1 MFQKNKLKHLY
12 LFFFISL
19 FFLWDLSIKNILKPY
34 FDLLIDTDISF
45 KYLILFLIFPILF
58 KKFKLNKSIYK
69 LQIFNNQKY
78 ILYFIFFV
86 IIHFFFTK
94 YIYQEKIELYEI
106 SKLFFLIL
114 ISFIYSNYRNY
125 LFRNFEKIIYIY
137 LVLFIFF
144 SLTNN
149 SYIYNVGACNNNFF
163 LIHFIAEKFNFNFSN
178 SFYKENSHLAMM
190 MVSVTF
196 VQLYILQKNKTF
208 IYSNLFLLLLSN
220 LIIFLNYSTTF
231 SICYLICQ
239 IIIFLFF
246 FNKLSI
252 TFWFLTLAILS
263 LNTIIFFSDENCK
276 RKVTDYSINN
286 VKNLKIEKTTQENS
300 SKNLTT
306 LIYERSSVLTIY
318 TFKKNQ
324 LGWGFDGMNNATLKL
339 LEKNNYKEVYWP
351 SNTLNLNDGLSNFF
365 KILNE
370 FGIFSIIV
378 LYLFLKYLISQKK
391 LNSFNLFIITLFI
404 TLCIRGAGYFNG
416 GFIFC
421 FLEFLYIK
429 RIIKLK

>member
-1 MFQKNKLKHLY
+1 MFQKNKLKNLY
-12 LFFFISL
+12 LFLFISL
-19 FFLWDLSIKNILKPY
+19 FFFWDLSIKNIFEPY
-34 FDLLIDTDISF
+34 FDLLNETDISF
-45 KYLILFLIFPILF
+45 KYLILFLIFPIIY

-86 IIHFFFTK
+86 IIHFFLTK
-94 YIYQEKIELYEI
+94 YLYQEKIEIYEI
-106 SKLFFLIL
+106 FKLFFLIL
-114 ISFIYSNYRNY
+114 LSFIYSNYRNY
-125 LFRNFEKIIYIY
+125 LFRNFEKFIY
-137 LVLFIFF
+137 LYLVVFIFF

-149 SYIYNVGACNNNFF
+149 SYIFNVGACNNDFF
-163 LIHFIAEKFNFNFSN
+163 LINFITEKFSFNFSN

-196 VQLYILQKNKTF
+196 VQLHILQKNKKS
-208 IYSNLFLLLLSN
+208 IYLNLFLLLLSN

-239 IIIFLFF
+239 IIILLFF

-252 TFWFLTLAILS
+252 KFLFFTLAILF
-263 LNTIIFFSDENCK
+263 LNIIIFFSDENCK
-276 RKVTDYSINN
+276 KKVTDYSINN
-286 VKNLKIEKTTQENS
+286 VKSLKLEKINQ
-300 SKNLTT
+300 KNLTT

-339 LEKNNYKEVYWP
+339 LEKDNYKEVYWP
-351 SNTLNLNDGLSNFF
+351 SNKLNLNDGLSNFF

-370 FGIFSIIV
+370 FGIFSIFV
-378 LYLFLKYLISQKK
+378 LYLFLKYLIIQKK
-391 LNSFNLFIITLFI
+391 INSFNLFIITLFI

-421 FLEFLYIK
+421 LLEFLYIK
-429 RIIKLK
+429 RIVKLK